1 MLDLSSFAELLTHA
15 DPRLRPRPGMPPPPL
30 TATRRGVRWWLV
42 HEDVEPEDV
51 LARVVATYQQ
61 NGWRR
66 LAQEKLNFLLGSER
80 GKLMVHIDDAPHR
93 VVIRRTVGGEEHR
106 APLWPEEFAG
116 RVIVRIEVI

>member
-15 DPRLRPRPGMPPPPL
+15 DPRLRPRPGMPPSPL

-66 LAQEKLNFLLGSER
+66 LAQEKLNFLLGGDR

-93 VVIRRTVGGEEHR
+93 VVVRRTVGGEEHR
-106 APLWPEEFAG
+106 APLWPEDFAG
-116 RVIVRIEVI
+116 RVIVRVEVI